1 MVNIKV
7 IDKIHYCKL
16 QYLLGPLCLLQ
27 IKRMLLYYNVA
38 VQGTAV
44 HKINRSS
51 DSCWFFK
58 MMLYG
63 SIQYEVCYK
72 GTRNLKKIKLNTNKN
87 IVYGFI
93 FFK

>member
-38 VQGTAV
+38 VQGITV
-44 HKINRSS
+44 YKINRV
-51 DSCWFFK
+51 
-58 MMLYG
+58 
-63 SIQYEVCYK
+63 IHV
-72 GTRNLKKIKLNTNKN
+72 
-87 IVYGFI
+87 GFS
-93 FFK
+93 K